1 MQCHVTLVLQRCAV
15 FNKSLKSQKKKK
27 KWTHNLA
34 FKSHGESEDLK
45 VARKFW

>member
-1 MQCHVTLVLQRCAV
+1 MSCNISIVKRCAV
-15 FNKSLKSQKKKK
+15 FNKSLKSQKKK